1 MVHSF
6 QSTRVYFSQKKLFR
20 NTQITSSNPRGRI
33 LKTRVTRLKAR
44 VGRLKARVRRLKAR
58 AEAIKPRVK

>member
-6 QSTRVYFSQKKLFR
+6 QSTLVYFSQKKLFGIPP
-20 NTQITSSNPRGRI
+20 ITSSNPRGRR

-44 VGRLKARVRRLKAR
+44 VGRLKARVRRLKAQV
-58 AEAIKPRVK
+58 EAIKPRVK